1 MSLAQKKKAR
11 VNTLTR
17 MLGIRQSIQVNKSS
31 SPDVELIR
39 TLKERTLATNHPM
52 FRLSIEDYENMCNDD
67 DDSKKISIMAKLLN
81 TSIAKLK
88 KICKKMHILKENI
101 NLSPESIKNKMKEYK
116 ASILT
121 LPEELRDNIVN
132 IFEEILTYELRDWIP
147 IDKLDWDN
155 LAFNPNSM
163 ILLDKYYNNINW
175 KNLSNNPYT
184 VELIRKYIFGKDLK
198 TSKSNNPVYILKSP
212 EELDWAVLSSNTEAI
227 DMLETRIEQGGKDI
241 DWYLLSG
248 NSGAIRILNKPE
260 YYENIVWLSLSRNPN
275 AINLLEKRW
284 KLEKQLKKVNIEQY
298 NTLKYAENIVAW
310 NILSGNPNAID
321 LLREKIKEESL
332 LSQEEYDTLEY
343 NEKIAW
349 ANLSENPEAIDLLE
363 KNKDKIVWPNLSSNT
378 NPKAIKL
385 LKERVEYEK
394 SLSIIEYKELSK
406 KINWA
411 YLSNNKNAIKILEK
425 NIDKI
430 VWTALS
436 NNMGAIHLLEANQ
449 KKIDWEVLS
458 GNPNAMNLLEAN
470 QDKINWE
477 VLSRNPNAMNLLE
490 ANQDKINWK
499 ELYLNPSIFILK

>member
-11 VNTLTR
+11 VNTLAR
-17 MLGIRQSIQVNKSS
+17 MLGIRQSIQVNNSS
-31 SPDVELIR
+31 SPDVGVIR

-67 DDSKKISIMAKLLN
+67 DDGKKISIMAKLLN
-81 TSIAKLK
+81 TSIVKLK

-101 NLSPESIKNKMKEYK
+101 NLSPESIKNKMKEHK
-116 ASILT
+116 TPILN

-163 ILLDKYYNNINW
+163 ILLDKYHNNINW

-275 AINLLEKRW
+275 AINLLKKRW

-363 KNKDKIVWPNLSSNT
+363 KNKDKIVWSNLSSNT

-499 ELYLNPSIFILK
+499 ELSLNPSIFILK

>member
-17 MLGIRQSIQVNKSS
+17 MLGIRQSALNKSS

-52 FRLSIEDYENMCNDD
+52 FRLSIEDYENMCNDNG
-67 DDSKKISIMAKLLN
+67 KKINIMAKLLN
-81 TSIAKLK
+81 TSIGKLK

-121 LPEELRDNIVN
+121 LPEELQENIVN

-155 LAFNPNSM
+155 LSYNPNSM
-163 ILLDKYYNNINW
+163 ILLDKYHNNINW

-184 VELIRKYIFGKDLK
+184 VELIRKYIFGKNLK
-198 TSKSNNPVYILKSP
+198 TFKSNNPAYILKSP

-227 DMLETRIEQGGKDI
+227 DLLEARIEQGGDGI
-241 DWYLLSG
+241 DWNIFSY
-248 NSGAIRILNKPE
+248 NKEAIYILRKPE
-260 YYENIVWLSLSRNPN
+260 YRKYIDWAVLSSNPS
-275 AINLLEKRW
+275 AIDLLADKWEEDKR
-284 KLEKQLKKVNIEQY
+284 LKVLDVEQY
-298 NTLKYAENIVAW
+298 NNLKEYENIVAW

-321 LLREKIKEESL
+321 LLRKKIREEKKMKPED
-332 LSQEEYDTLEY
+332 YNNLED

-349 ANLSENPEAIDLLE
+349 DILSANPEAIALLE
-363 KNKDKIVWPNLSSNT
+363 KNPDKIVWLNLSSNQ

-385 LKERVEYEK
+385 LKERAEYEK
-394 SLSIIEYKELSK
+394 GLTADEYNLLTN
-406 KINWA
+406 KIRWLF
-411 YLSNNKNAIKILEK
+411 LSNNPNAIKILEE

-436 NNMGAIHLLEANQ
+436 NNLGAIYLLEANPNR
-449 KKIDWEVLS
+449 IDWEVLS
-458 GNPNAMNLLEAN
+458 GNPNAINLLEAN
-470 QDKINWE
+470 KDKINWE

-490 ANQDKINWK
+490 ANQDKINWD
-499 ELYLNPSIFILK
+499 ELSLNPSIFILK

>member
-1 MSLAQKKKAR
+1 MSLSQKKKAR

-17 MLGIRQSIQVNKSS
+17 MLGIRQSALNKSS

-52 FRLSIEDYENMCNDD
+52 FKLSIEDYENMCNDD
-67 DDSKKISIMAKLLN
+67 DDSKKIRIMAKLLN
-81 TSIAKLK
+81 TTIVKLK

-101 NLSPESIKNKMKEYK
+101 NLSPESIKNKMKEHK
-116 ASILT
+116 TPILN

-184 VELIRKYIFGKDLK
+184 VELIRKYIFGKNLK
-198 TSKSNNPVYILKSP
+198 TFKSNNPAYILKSP

-227 DMLETRIEQGGKDI
+227 DLLEARIEQGGKDI

-363 KNKDKIVWPNLSSNT
+363 KNKYKIVWSNLSSNT

-411 YLSNNKNAIKILEK
+411 YLSNNKNAIKILEE

-436 NNMGAIHLLEANQ
+436 NNLGAIYLLEANPNR
-449 KKIDWEVLS
+449 IDWEVLS
-458 GNPNAMNLLEAN
+458 GNPNAINLLEAN

-490 ANQDKINWK
+490 ANQDKINWD
-499 ELYLNPSIFILK
+499 ELSLNPSIFILK